1 MGEVEEESGLQ
12 GTFGALE
19 SLPPGVVVEAKC
31 VVATGLVDVVV
42 VIFCLSE
49 QFIVDADG
57 LPGSAAV
64 YLYSPMWK

>member
-1 MGEVEEESGLQ
+1 MSEVEEESSLERA
-12 GTFGALE
+12 FGALE

-31 VVATGLVDVVV
+31 IVAASLVYVVV
-42 VIFCLSE
+42 VIFCLPE

-57 LPGSAAV
+57 FPRSTAT